1 MAKKS
6 TDEPS
11 GQPDLSA
18 TVPIVAIGASAG
30 GIDAMRDLLT
40 KLPSVTGMA
49 YVYIQHLDSQNP
61 VNTTELLASSTQ
73 MPVRDAH
80 HLTVVQPDHL
90 YVVPPDENLEVIDG
104 VFTQVDEKSRPVIHM
119 PIDHFFLSLT
129 NRQKKSAIAVLLSGT
144 ASDGTLGLRAIK
156 AAGGITFAQDDTAQY
171 QSMPRS
177 AILEGVVDKI
187 LSPIKI
193 AAELERLS
201 HQTDI
206 FRATLVREEQEV
218 EPTDQLVN
226 TQLAGTEEDLRN
238 IIQLLRRSAGVDF
251 SHYKTTTIRRR
262 IIRRTLLF
270 KLDSLHD
277 YVVYLRQHPEELA
290 QLYDDLLIN
299 VTSFFRDTDTMD
311 YVQKVLLPQIL
322 REKPGHDPIR
332 IWVPACST
340 GQEAYSLA
348 ILLLEVMGDHATNH
362 PIQLFATD
370 LSESAV
376 AKARLGSYTRGEVM
390 NVSTRRLQRF
400 FTKVDDHY
408 RINKTVRDLCVF
420 APHNLLKDP
429 PFSRLDLISCRNLL
443 IYLDNTLQRKAIVT
457 FHYALNPIG
466 YLMMGKSETVGTS
479 APLFSQLEKNYKI
492 FARKND
498 VDSRATFTMSPP
510 RPVDSDHTM
519 VRLSSVPRRTTKM
532 GDYSSE
538 RHTTSSNSS
547 ELDQI
552 VDGILLSQF
561 VPASVVVNQDL
572 EILQFRGSTGLFLE
586 PAPGKASLNLI
597 KMARPSLV
605 FELRNIVNKA
615 QKSGE
620 RVRKGG
626 LEVKLRNKVYYVD
639 IEAVPLDTATEERL
653 FLVIFEEVDPP
664 VVASTRNADARNRRI
679 QELEAELTAL
689 REDMRSIIEEQ
700 EASNEELQSANEEI
714 ISSNEELQSIN
725 EELETSKEEIE
736 STNEELLTIN
746 QELQVRN
753 DQLSEAY
760 QFAEDIF
767 GTIREATLVLDTD
780 LRVKSANPAFYRL
793 FNLTEEL
800 TERRLIY
807 ELDSRQWDIPQLR
820 LMLTDIVTSD
830 TQFQGFELTYNT
842 IEMGEKRLSLNARR
856 VVRQQDSILLAIDDI
871 TQQQRVQR
879 LLAERE
885 AWSRQIADNAPTLIW
900 VTDAQGNYTF
910 LNKVWSRFTG
920 RSLQDVTMSSWET
933 GLFIEDQ
940 SIYQTTYQSSVALQQ
955 PFQIEYRLRRH
966 DGQYRWMV
974 ENAQPMYATDG
985 QFNGYIGSLADIHVQ
1000 KEANQE
1006 LDRRVRERTVE
1017 LNTLNINLERINQ
1030 HLKQIQDI
1038 AQISTYEYDIITGQ
1052 LYLSDEMLKFFGYS
1066 RSGFQPTL
1074 AFLESI
1080 THPDDVESIRATIRQ
1095 AMVDA
1100 MPYSYVRR
1108 IIWPDGQI
1116 RYLLS
1121 RAERLPDTKSRVLVS
1136 VLDITNTKQVEEQL
1150 RERTNQLVETN
1161 KLMQL
1166 TLKASKAG
1174 LGYWDWRND
1183 STVWD
1188 ERGKQIVGF
1197 ISDEEM
1203 LSVDGWM
1210 NRIHPDDR
1218 LLVKSNSQASM
1229 QSGEPFLL
1237 EYRVIHEDGSI
1248 HYLLGTGQMQKG
1260 PDGKPLSSVG
1270 LVIDVSELKQTEQM
1284 LKQTA
1289 LNLQAVLNSSNMAI
1303 AFVKPVRDSEQVV
1316 VNFQVATA
1324 NREFARLVD
1333 KPIDR
1338 LIGQHITDLDTML
1351 WQEQTVETLRQVL
1364 AGKSFHEERQ
1374 HPETKQWILLTL
1386 KRYDDGIMLTGQ
1398 DITALKEAERQ
1409 QHDLIHQLEDSN
1421 ENLQILG
1428 QLRQQLRERGEL
1440 LRSTSHDLRGNFG
1453 IIQGAAS
1460 LLTIADTDEER
1471 SQMLVMLQRNIQQA
1485 TRMLT
1490 ELLDVARLEAG
1501 QEERHITA
1509 FDVAELL
1516 GALIDSVRPMATG
1529 KGLLL
1534 KQIGPSSLPV
1544 SGDGTKINRIVQN
1557 LLLNAIKYT
1566 QQGQITVE
1574 WQAGP
1579 DDQWQLIVTD
1589 TGPGL
1594 STTSWNSGGEGIGLT
1609 ITRQLCQLLDGR
1621 MDIDS
1626 RPEVGTRFTLTF
1638 PRTYPSS
1645 SKRSDQ

>member
-1 MAKKS
+1 MAKKKNG
-6 TDEPS
+6 EPS
-11 GQPDLSA
+11 GQSSQST

-30 GIDAMRDLLT
+30 GIDAMRDLLAR
-40 KLPSVTGMA
+40 LPSVTGMA
-49 YVYIQHLDSQNP
+49 YVYIQHPDPKNP
-61 VNTTELLASSTQ
+61 VDPIALLASSTQ
-73 MPVRDAH
+73 MPVEGAH
-80 HLTVVQPDHL
+80 HLLAVEPNHL
-90 YVVPPDENLEVIDG
+90 YVLPPNEDLEIIDG
-104 VFTQVDEKSRPVIHM
+104 VFTQTANQDKPVTHM
-119 PIDHFFLSLT
+119 PIDQFFLSLT
-129 NRQKKSAIAVLLSGT
+129 EWQKEGTIAVLLSGT
-144 ASDGTLGLRAIK
+144 ASDGTLGLRAIN

-171 QSMPRS
+171 QSMPRT
-177 AILEGVVDKI
+177 AILEGVVDKV
-187 LSPIKI
+187 LPPAEI

-201 HQTDI
+201 HQTGL
-206 FRATLVREEQEV
+206 FRETLMREEREP
-218 EPTDQLVN
+218 EPTDQSMD
-226 TQLAGTEEDLRN
+226 TQLAGTEDDLRN
-238 IIQLLRRSAGVDF
+238 IIQLLRRAMGVDF

-277 YVVYLRQHPEELA
+277 YVGYLRQHPEELA
-290 QLYDDLLIN
+290 QLYNDLLIN
-299 VTSFFRDTDTMD
+299 VTSFFRDADTMD

-322 REKPGHDPIR
+322 REKPANDPIR

-348 ILLLEVMGDHATNH
+348 ILLLEVMGDRASSH

-370 LSESAV
+370 LSEPAV

-400 FTKVDDHY
+400 FTKVDDQY
-408 RINKTVRDLCVF
+408 RINKAVRDLCVF

-457 FHYALNPIG
+457 FHYALNPSG

-479 APLFSQLEKNYKI
+479 APLFSQLEKNYKV
-492 FARKND
+492 FARRND
-498 VDSRATFTMSPP
+498 VDSRATFTMTP
-510 RPVDSDHTM
+510 RSVDGDHKM
-519 VRLSSVPRRTTKM
+519 VRLALLPRQVTKV
-532 GDYSSE
+532 GEYIFE
-538 RHTTSSNSS
+538 RHTASSNSPD
-547 ELDQI
+547 LDQV
-552 VDGILLSQF
+552 VDNILLSQF
-561 VPASVVVNQDL
+561 VPASVVVNHDL
-572 EILQFRGSTGLFLE
+572 EILQFRGSTGPFLE
-586 PAPGKASLNLI
+586 PSPGKASLNLL

-615 QKSGE
+615 NKSGE

-626 LEVKLRNKVYYVD
+626 LEVKLRNKVYHVD

-653 FLVIFEEVDPP
+653 FLIIFEEVDPP
-664 VVASTRNADARNRRI
+664 VVPSTHNADARNRRI

-780 LRVKSANPAFYRL
+780 LRVKSANPAFYRM
-793 FNLTEEL
+793 FDLTEDN

-807 ELDSRQWDIPQLR
+807 ELDSRQWDIPELR

-830 TQFQGFELTYNT
+830 TQFQGFELTYKT
-842 IEMGEKRLSLNARR
+842 IDMGEKRLSLNARR

-871 TQQQRVQR
+871 TQQQRVQG

-885 AWSRQIADNAPTLIW
+885 AWFRQIADNAPSLIW

-910 LNKVWSRFTG
+910 LNKVWSQFTG
-920 RSLQDVTMSSWET
+920 RSLQDVTTSGWEA
-933 GLFIEDQ
+933 GLFADDRSMYQ
-940 SIYQTTYQSSVALQQ
+940 TIYQNSIAQQQS
-955 PFQIEYRLRRH
+955 FQIEYRLRRH
-966 DGQYRWMV
+966 DGQYRWMF
-974 ENAQPMYATDG
+974 EHAQPMYAANG
-985 QFNGYIGSLADIHVQ
+985 QFDGYIGSLADIHVQ
-1000 KEANQE
+1000 KEANEE
-1006 LDRRVRERTVE
+1006 LDRRVQERTAE
-1017 LNTLNINLERINQ
+1017 LSTLNVNLERINR

-1038 AQISTYEYDIITGQ
+1038 AQIGTYEYDIVTGQ
-1052 LYLSDEMLKFFGYS
+1052 LYPSDEMLAFFGYS
-1066 RSGFQPTL
+1066 QSEFQPTL

-1080 THPDDVESIRATIRQ
+1080 THPDDVESIRTTIRQ
-1095 AMVDA
+1095 AMMDGE
-1100 MPYSYVRR
+1100 PYSYVHR
-1108 IIWPDGQI
+1108 IIRPDGQI
-1116 RYLLS
+1116 RHLLY
-1121 RAERLPDTKSRVLVS
+1121 RAERLPGMKSRVLTS
-1136 VLDITNTKQVEEQL
+1136 VLDITATKQVEEQL
-1150 RERTNQLVETN
+1150 RERTHQLMQTNQL
-1161 KLMQL
+1161 MQM
-1166 TLKASKAG
+1166 TLAASKAG
-1174 LGYWDWRND
+1174 LGHWDWHNNL
-1183 STVWD
+1183 TVWD

-1197 ISDEEM
+1197 TNDEGT
-1203 LSVDGWM
+1203 LSIDDWM

-1218 LLVKSNSQASM
+1218 LRVMDHTQASIR
-1229 QSGEPFLL
+1229 SGEPFLL
-1237 EYRVIHEDGSI
+1237 EYRVVHADGST

-1260 PDGKPLSSVG
+1260 NDGKPLSSVG

-1289 LNLQAVLNSSNMAI
+1289 LNLQAVLNSSDMAV
-1303 AFVKPVRDSEQVV
+1303 AFVKPVRNNEQVV

-1324 NREFARLVD
+1324 NREFARLVNESTD
-1333 KPIDR
+1333 TLTGR
-1338 LIGQHITDLDTML
+1338 LATGLSNLL
-1351 WQEQTVETLRQVL
+1351 WQEGTVEKLRAVL
-1364 AGKSFHEERQ
+1364 AGKPFHEERYT
-1374 HPETKQWILLTL
+1374 PDTKQWMLITL
-1386 KRYDDGIMLTGQ
+1386 KCYDDGIVLTGQ

-1409 QHDLIHQLEDSN
+1409 QHNLLNQLEDSN
-1421 ENLQILG
+1421 ENVQVLS

-1460 LLTIADTDEER
+1460 LLTMADTDEER
-1471 SQMLVMLQRNIQQA
+1471 SQMLAMLQRNMQQA

-1501 QEERHITA
+1501 QEERQIAA
-1509 FDVAELL
+1509 FDAAELL
-1516 GALIDSVRPMATG
+1516 SALIDSVRPMATE
-1529 KGLLL
+1529 KGLVL
-1534 KQIGPSSLPV
+1534 KQAGPASLPV
-1544 SGDGTKINRIVQN
+1544 SGDGTKIQRIAQN
-1557 LLLNAIKYT
+1557 LLLNAIRYT
-1566 QQGQITVE
+1566 QQGQVTVE
-1574 WQAGP
+1574 WQASP
-1579 DDQWQLIVTD
+1579 DDQWQLIVAD

-1594 STTSWNSGGEGIGLT
+1594 STTSTAGGEGIGLT
-1609 ITRQLCQLLDGR
+1609 ITRQLCQLLDGS
-1621 MDIDS
+1621 MVVDS
-1626 RPEVGTRFTLTF
+1626 QADTGTRFTLTF
-1638 PRTYPSS
+1638 PRTYVFGG
-1645 SKRSDQ
+1645 KRSGH